1 MTKPTILYIIG
12 QLNRGGAEQQLHELL
27 SHSDFNAIVLSLA
40 HGGYWAGP
48 LREKGIP
55 VIELKREGHLELRRL
70 WQTAQVIR
78 KIQPDLIH
86 IALDGRT
93 ALYPRLGM
101 ILAGYKNP
109 VLAEQRSHPTY
120 YPGWFRRLMPL
131 LNRRVDAIVSTS
143 YSAHEYLVGHR
154 LATEAQSCVIPSG
167 INTARFHDPAL
178 REGDWPWPD
187 EWRGKLIVG
196 TVGHLTEAKSPET
209 FIQTAARVRETHP
222 DVRFA
227 LIGSGPLE
235 GDLRQLIDMLGV
247 GDTVWLA
254 GERIDALPNSS
265 DDPAVWQ
272 RFEFEACT
280 APGAALLH
288 RAPAWRPH
296 GVRVLISD
304 LMWPADPV
312 PLLSRLAGDAAALT
326 VIQVLADEEE
336 SPAPRGA
343 CRLEDVESG
352 DYADLMIDTTAC
364 AAYAAALARHRESW
378 STACRACGAS
388 FVAVTAE
395 QFAGAGRLTAL
406 ETCGLLEVV

>member
-1 MTKPTILYIIG
+1 MASDPSIHDGL
-12 QLNRGGAEQQLHELL
+12 LRGSALG
-27 SHSDFNAIVLSLA
+27 
-40 HGGYWAGP
+40 
-48 LREKGIP
+48 LR
-55 VIELKREGHLELRRL
+55 
-70 WQTAQVIR
+70 
-78 KIQPDLIH
+78 
-86 IALDGRT
+86 
-93 ALYPRLGM
+93 Y
-101 ILAGYKNP
+101 
-109 VLAEQRSHPTY
+109 
-120 YPGWFRRLMPL
+120 
-131 LNRRVDAIVSTS
+131 
-143 YSAHEYLVGHR
+143 R
-154 LATEAQSCVIPSG
+154 LALPRA
-167 INTARFHDPAL
+167 AL
-178 REGDWPWPD
+178 RG
-187 EWRGKLIVG
+187 RNG
-196 TVGHLTEAKSPET
+196 
-209 FIQTAARVRETHP
+209 VR
-222 DVRFA
+222 
-227 LIGSGPLE
+227 
-235 GDLRQLIDMLGV
+235 LGV
-247 GDTVWLA
+247 GAGSSLDFHDYRDYHPGDDLRHLDWNVYARSDREVIKLFREEVAPHLDLVLTRSRSMALEGTPKAGAAAILAAACATAAEQANCTRTVWLA